1 MLQPHVCPYAL
12 KFQRMSS
19 WCSFVIIFHEE
30 NFIPLRGKYT
40 YNKGLVLT
48 LIIFSLLLKHFS
60 LLHIVI
66 SSVNSLFIIWKM
78 KIKILEL
85 ALNHSVFNS
94 YQIRIE
100 SLMSSIMYY
109 VIRWY
114 DKIKFFI
121 LVQLGNVNWI

>member
-40 YNKGLVLT
+40 YDKGLVLIFI
-48 LIIFSLLLKHFS
+48 LFSLLLKHFS

-66 SSVNSLFIIWKM
+66 CSVNSMFIIWKI
-78 KIKILEL
+78 KIKILKMF
-85 ALNHSVFNS
+85 SVFNS
-94 YQIRIE
+94 YQIRFE
-100 SLMSSIMYY
+100 SLISSIIYY

-114 DKIKFFI
+114 DKIKLFI
-121 LVQLGNVNWI
+121 LMQLGNVNWI